1 MGMAREYASFS
12 GRRRP
17 REVSRRRKLAKLGLP
32 PDPVWPRLACLPGP
46 RDVLRL
52 AILRAANG
60 RNKLT
65 LAERS
70 KRRRQN
76 AMANAAEDKPL
87 VRFDVEGSTGV
98 ITIDNPP
105 VNALGPGVRDG
116 IIEALEKAESD
127 PAVKAVVMI
136 GAGRSFIA
144 GADIRQFGKPRAQP
158 KRPVPDVL
166 DASSKPVVAAIHGY
180 ALGGG
185 LEHALACHYRIAVP
199 SAKVGLPE
207 VLIGILP
214 GGGGT
219 QRLPRL
225 VGPKRALEMILSG
238 RHVPAEEAK
247 ALGIIDEIIPGKD
260 LRAEAIAWAER
271 VADRRP
277 LPRLRDRTDRL
288 QEAKADPGMFDAM
301 RKAIARKAGKQK
313 APYHCIQCVEAAVNQ
328 AFDEG
333 IATERRLFAEL
344 ENSEEAKALRY
355 AFFAER
361 EVANIPTLTKD
372 LKITE
377 LKPAA
382 VVGAGTMGGGIAMS
396 FADHGFPV
404 KLLDVSPEALAK
416 GVERIRANY
425 ATSVK
430 RGSLAEA
437 DMERRLALLEPVD
450 TFEAIAD
457 CDVVIEA
464 VFEEMPVK
472 KQVFAQLDAVMKP
485 GALLFSNTSALDID
499 EIANVTKRPEAVAGT
514 HFFVPA
520 NVMKTF
526 EVVDGAK
533 TSPATL
539 AAAMKLGRDIG
550 KISAY
555 AGNCDGFVANRT
567 RIPFNLEQGLMVEEG
582 ALPEQVDKVMV
593 DFGYPV
599 GPFAVNDMSGLDIS
613 YDTRKRR
620 AAEHPNYRGLPIT
633 DRLVEMGRLG
643 QKTGAGWYRY
653 EKGDRT
659 PIVDPEVHAVI
670 KEVAKEKGF
679 EQRAFTDEEVLR
691 RLLFS
696 SVNEACKIL
705 EEGKAIRASDI
716 DVMWLNGFGFPRYRG
731 GLMYWADTIGAREIY
746 NQIAAWHQRY
756 GARWR
761 PSELLREIAE
771 SGGLLRQVQGR
782 VRREP

>member
-1 MGMAREYASFS
+1 
-12 GRRRP
+12 
-17 REVSRRRKLAKLGLP
+17 
-32 PDPVWPRLACLPGP
+32 
-46 RDVLRL
+46 
-52 AILRAANG
+52 
-60 RNKLT
+60 
-65 LAERS
+65 
-70 KRRRQN
+70 
-76 AMANAAEDKPL
+76 MANEAADKPV
-87 VRFDVEGSTGV
+87 VRFEIEDGIGV
-98 ITIDNPP
+98 VSIDNPP

-116 IIEALEKAESD
+116 IIEALEAGDGD
-127 PAVKAVVMI
+127 PAVKAMVMI
-136 GAGRSFIA
+136 GAGRTFIA
-144 GADIRQFGKPRAQP
+144 GADIRQFGKPRPAP

-166 DASSKPVVAAIHGY
+166 DQSSKPVVAAIHGF

-225 VGPKRALEMILSG
+225 IGPKRALEMILSG

-247 ALGIIDEIIPGKD
+247 ALGIIDAIVPGKD
-260 LRAEAIAWAER
+260 LRAEAIAYAR
-271 VADRRP
+271 AIADRRP
-277 LPRLRDRTDRL
+277 LPRVRDKTDRL
-288 QEAKADPGMFDAM
+288 EEARADPGMFEAT

-313 APYHCIQCVEAAVNQ
+313 APQHCILCVEAAVSQ
-328 AFDEG
+328 PFEDG

-361 EVANIPTLTKD
+361 EVAKIPGLAKD
-372 LKITE
+372 LALPEIKT
-377 LKPAA
+377 AA

-396 FADHGFPV
+396 FADHGFAV
-404 KLLDVSPEALAK
+404 KLLDASAELVAK
-416 GVERIRANY
+416 GLQRIRNTY
-425 ATSVK
+425 ATSVR
-430 RGSLAEA
+430 RGSLTQAEM
-437 DMERRLALLEPVD
+437 DRRLALIEPVEGYD
-450 TFEAIAD
+450 AIAQ
-457 CDVVIEA
+457 CDAVIEA

-472 KQVFAQLDAVMKP
+472 QEVFAKLDAVMKP

-499 EIANVTKRPEAVAGT
+499 AIAGVTSRPEAVAGT

-526 EVVDGAK
+526 EVVNGAK
-533 TSPATL
+533 TAPVTL

-567 RIPFNLEQGLMVEEG
+567 RIPFNLEQGLMIEEG
-582 ALPEQVDKVMV
+582 ALPEQVDRVMV
-593 DFGYPV
+593 EFGYPV
-599 GPFAVNDMSGLDIS
+599 GPFTVNDMSGLDIS
-613 YDTRKRR
+613 YATRKRR
-620 AAEHPNYRGLPIT
+620 AAADPKYRGLPIT
-633 DRLVEMGRLG
+633 DRLVELGRLG

-653 EKGDRT
+653 QPNDRT
-659 PIVDPEVHAVI
+659 PIVDPAVHEII
-670 KEVAKEKGF
+670 KTVVGELGTP
-679 EQRAFTDEEVLR
+679 QRSFSDEEVLK

-705 EEGKAIRASDI
+705 EEGKALRASDI

-731 GLMYWADTIGAREIY
+731 GLMYWADQIGARQVY
-746 NQIAAWHQRY
+746 NQVAVWHQRY
-756 GARWR
+756 GARWK
-761 PSELLREIAE
+761 PSALLQELAEAGGSLRE
-771 SGGLLRQVQGR
+771 VKGR
-782 VRREP
+782 MPS